1 MPCGQFVGCAEHSF
15 RELVLNSNT
24 HSALQLLDAGAYRR
38 AFLQIEPL
46 IGERQLNMLL
56 GHAMAPGAT
65 LSMRGIASLG
75 QYDSYVA
82 ANLQYGRLGRLFAD
96 ALGLQGLPNQ
106 TMAMADGAP
115 SGDQRGHFTWTLR
128 APLVQALHEL
138 GLVDLFEKPG
148 AGVGQNITDSTS
160 REAVVLAR
168 RGQGV
173 YRQQVM
179 HLWQARCAVS
189 GCSVSAVLIASH
201 AKPWASST
209 DEERLDPY
217 NGLLLAASVD
227 RLFDQGLISFNDD
240 GRLLCED
247 LEETE
252 LHALGL
258 SRASKLRFIAPRH
271 LPFLAAHRA
280 AHGFKSP
287 TEAPVEPSRS
297 ASRHR

>member
-1 MPCGQFVGCAEHSF
+1 MRATGGCRDARRAGHFVGCANHLF
-15 RELVLNSNT
+15 REHVLNSNT
-24 HSALQLLDAGAYRR
+24 DTALQLLDAGAYRR

-56 GHAMAPGAT
+56 GHATAPGAT

-75 QYDSYVA
+75 EYDSYVA

-115 SGDQRGHFTWTLR
+115 SGDQRGHFTWKLR
-128 APLVQALHEL
+128 APLVQALREL
-138 GLVDLFEKPG
+138 GLVEPS
-148 AGVGQNITDSTS
+148 GQPSAEADRSIMDSTS

-168 RGQGV
+168 RGQGL

-179 HLWQARCAVS
+179 QIWKGCCAVT
-189 GCSVSAVLIASH
+189 GCSVPAVLIASH
-201 AKPWASST
+201 AKPWVSST

-217 NGLLLAASVD
+217 NGLLLAASID
-227 RLFDQGLISFNDD
+227 RLFDRGLIAFDED
-240 GRLLCED
+240 GRLLCEALKD
-247 LEETE
+247 AE
-252 LHALGL
+252 LNTLGL
-258 SRASKLRFIAPRH
+258 SRTSRLRFIAPRH

-280 AHGFKSP
+280 AHGF
-287 TEAPVEPSRS
+287 TIARRER
-297 ASRHR
+297 